1 MIPRPS
7 DLLALLVLIGTA
19 LAPAHEPSTCP
30 RASAT
35 LPAAL
40 TPGDHMRRMQAD
52 GRDRSY
58 LIHIPPKHDPG
69 RPAPVVLVF
78 HGAGMNARA
87 MIRFCG
93 MNDKVDDAGFVAVYP
108 NGTGIGDAFLTFN
121 AWAKPPRPSA
131 DATDDVAF
139 TANDLIWDFF
149 RRHPMK

>member
-1 MIPRPS
+1 
-7 DLLALLVLIGTA
+7 
-19 LAPAHEPSTCP
+19 
-30 RASAT
+30 
-35 LPAAL
+35 
-40 TPGDHMRRMQAD
+40 MRRIQAD

-87 MIRFCG
+87 
-93 MNDKVDDAGFVAVYP
+93 
-108 NGTGIGDAFLTFN
+108 
-121 AWAKPPRPSA
+121 KPPRPSA

-139 TANDLIWDFF
+139 TANDLISDFF